1 MQGVL
6 DIIRKRQSARIPF
19 DSERPVAKEDL
30 RQILEA
36 GRWAP
41 TAHNMQNFEIIIV
54 DDKKVLGAI
63 GRIKSTVSETFIREN
78 YQQLSFSED
87 ELLKKKVGILG
98 TMFPPAWRT
107 PGYKPD
113 KDTDSRRPIQTS
125 PVMLIVVYDPNRRA
139 PASEGDFLGIVSLG
153 CVMENMW
160 LMANS
165 LGISFHVVSAIGT
178 DPVEKEIRSILNIP
192 DQLKIPFAFRL
203 GYPVSPPAKYP
214 RVRRDI
220 EDFTHHDRFGSR
232 YKDFKD
238 FGFDL

>member
-1 MQGVL
+1 MQEVL
-6 DIIRKRQSARIPF
+6 NIIQKRQSARNPF
-19 DSERPVAKEDL
+19 DSKRPIATEDL
-30 RQILEA
+30 RRILEA

-41 TAHNMQNFEIIIV
+41 TAHNMQNFEIIVV
-54 DDKKVLGAI
+54 DDKKVLDAI

-78 YQQLSFSED
+78 LEQLSFSEE
-87 ELLKKKVGILG
+87 ELVKKKVGILG

-113 KDTDSRRPIQTS
+113 KDTDLGRPIQIS

-165 LGISFHVVSAIGT
+165 LGIRFHVVSAIGT
-178 DPVEKEIRSILNIP
+178 DPAEKEVKSILNIP
-192 DQLKIPFAFRL
+192 DHLKIPFAFRL
-203 GYPVSPPAKYP
+203 GYPVSLPAKYP

-220 EDFTHHDRFGSR
+220 EDFTHHNRFGNT

-238 FGFDL
+238 LGPVL

>member
-1 MQGVL
+1 MQKVL
-6 DIIRKRQSARIPF
+6 NVIQKRQSARIPF

-41 TAHNMQNFEIIIV
+41 TAHNMQNFEIVVV
-54 DDKKVLGAI
+54 DDKKVLDAI
-63 GRIKSTVSETFIREN
+63 GSIKSTVSETFIREN
-78 YQQLSFSED
+78 YQQLSLSEE

-113 KDTDSRRPIQTS
+113 KDTGSGRPIQTS
-125 PVMLIVVYDPNRRA
+125 PVMLIVVYDPGRRA

-165 LGISFHVVSAIGT
+165 LGISFHVVSAVGAA
-178 DPVEKEIRSILNIP
+178 PVEKEVKSILNIP
-192 DQLKIPFAFRL
+192 DRLKIPFAFRL
-203 GYPVSPPAKYP
+203 GYPVSTPAKSL
-214 RVRRDI
+214 RVRRDV
-220 EDFTHHDRFGSR
+220 EDFTHHNRFGDR
-232 YKDFKD
+232 
-238 FGFDL
+238 DLD